1 MGPPQTYHRSMTDI
15 QPSLPLTPAV
25 FHILLALAKG
35 DKHGYAIMKEV
46 MQDSGGKIRMG
57 NGTLYGSLKRMLSD
71 ELIQDA
77 GDRTG
82 DDETRRKY
90 YKLTARGRKALNAE
104 MKRYVD
110 TAEVIK
116 TSTMISHL
124 LGAH

>member
-1 MGPPQTYHRSMTDI
+1 MTDI
-15 QPSLPLTPAV
+15 HPSLPLTPAV

-46 MQDSGGKIRMG
+46 MQDSGGKVRMG

-71 ELIQDA
+71 GLIAEA

-82 DDETRRKY
+82 DDETRRKF
-90 YKLTARGRKALNAE
+90 YKLTARGRQALSAE
-104 MKRYVD
+104 VKRYVA
-110 TAEVIK
+110 TAKLIK
-116 TSTMISHL
+116 ASRMIPHL

>member
-1 MGPPQTYHRSMTDI
+1 MTDI

-35 DKHGYAIMKEV
+35 AKHGYAIMKEV
-46 MQDSGGKIRMG
+46 TQDSGGKMRMG

-71 ELIQDA
+71 GLIDDA

-90 YKLTARGRKALNAE
+90 YKLTIRGRRALSAE
-104 MKRYVD
+104 MQRYVD

-116 TSTMISHL
+116 ASEMIPRL